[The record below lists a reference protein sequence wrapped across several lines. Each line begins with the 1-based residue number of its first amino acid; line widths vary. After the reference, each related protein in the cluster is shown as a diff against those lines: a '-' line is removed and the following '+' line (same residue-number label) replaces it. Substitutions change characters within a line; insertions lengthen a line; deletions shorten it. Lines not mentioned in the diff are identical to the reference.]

1 MLGEG
6 LSGEATRGRGLTE
19 RGRRP
24 AALWRA
30 HWTRQAAHAKALH
43 GGEEGRVTGKGE
55 GGTPRGRN
63 PAASDLAGE
72 RPAAGRL
79 RPGSCR
85 SQGLDHS
92 ASGHR
97 VNVARI
103 VSLALR
109 IGSAGSHLQI
119 RFTDSKKLNAKTEL
133 EFE

>member
-1 MLGEG
+1 M
-6 LSGEATRGRGLTE
+6 AR
-19 RGRRP
+19 
-24 AALWRA
+24 
-30 HWTRQAAHAKALH
+30 HA
-43 GGEEGRVTGKGE
+43 GGTQQPQTSLGKGLRQ
-55 GGTPRGRN
+55 GG
-63 PAASDLAGE
+63 
-72 RPAAGRL
+72 
-79 RPGSCR
+79 CR